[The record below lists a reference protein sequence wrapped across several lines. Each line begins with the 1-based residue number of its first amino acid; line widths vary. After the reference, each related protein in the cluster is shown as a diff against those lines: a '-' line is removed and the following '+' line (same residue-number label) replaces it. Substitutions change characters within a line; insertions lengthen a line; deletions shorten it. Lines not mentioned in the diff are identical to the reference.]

1 MPYTIEPYKDG
12 YRVYTDEGKA
22 LSNKP
27 LSLKR
32 AKAQRTAVYIS
43 EFADKPR
50 QKGGAK
56 QYLEVPVG
64 STMSGE
70 RYAKINQNVAD
81 FFKPIEIMKY
91 MKENPKTILLPA
103 EKKARKRKLMELRL
117 AGIDPSTVSDE
128 AKGEVAQTM
137 KSYEE
142 LPSLLGDYRKV
153 PDELKVTPLDGGG
166 NGSEPMPKFKA
177 QLKEIGLSPADYL
190 ATARAIARKRGYT
203 MTPEW
208 SDNNKHKLQIKTP
221 EGHIRRFGAVGY
233 GDFLIWSWLEHE
245 GKVPKGYANQK
256 RRVFNVSHNKIKG
269 DWKDDKYSPNQLA
282 LKILW

>member
-1 MPYTIEPYKDG
+1 MPYEIRKYKYG
-12 YRVYTDEGKA
+12 WRVYGEDGT
-22 LSNKP
+22 P
-27 LSLKR
+27 LSKNPLTLKK
-32 AKAQRTAVYIS
+32 ATAQRTAVNIS
-43 EFADKPR
+43 EAQQSR
-50 QKGGAK
+50 QKKGGAK

-91 MKENPKTILLPA
+91 MKANPKTILLPA

-137 KSYEE
+137 KQYEE

-153 PDELKVTPLDGGG
+153 PDELKITPLE
-166 NGSEPMPKFKA
+166 GSGKPMAKFAKQLESVGISPK
-177 QLKEIGLSPADYL
+177 EYL
-190 ATARAIARKRGYT
+190 DTARAIARKRGYT
-203 MTPEW
+203 VMPDW
-208 SDNNKHKLQIKTP
+208 SDNNKHKLQITTP

-233 GDFLIWSWLEHE
+233 GDYLIWSWLEHKGE
-245 GKVPKGYANQK
+245 VPKGTAQK
-256 RRVFNVSHNKIKG
+256 KRHVFNVSHNKIKG
-269 DWKDDKYSPNQLA
+269 DWRDDLYSPNQLA

>member
-1 MPYTIEPYKDG
+1 MPYQILPYKDG
-12 YRVYTDEGKA
+12 WRVYTDECRP

-27 LSLKR
+27 LSLKK
-32 AKAQRTAVYIS
+32 AKAQRTAVNIS

-50 QKGGAK
+50 QTGGAK

-70 RYAKINQNVAD
+70 RFAKINQNVAD
-81 FFKPIEIMKY
+81 FFKPIEMMKY

-103 EKKARKRKLMELRL
+103 EKKARKQKKMELRL

-128 AKGEVAQTM
+128 AKGETPQSM
-137 KSYEE
+137 RQYEE

-153 PDELKVTPLDGGG
+153 PDELKITPLE
-166 NGSEPMPKFKA
+166 GSGKPMAKFAK
-177 QLKEIGLSPADYL
+177 QLEEIGLSPDDYL
-190 ATARAIARKRGYT
+190 ATARAIARKRGYKT
-203 MTPEW
+203 IPDW

-221 EGHIRRFGAVGY
+221 EGLIRRFGAVGY
-233 GDFLIWSWLEHE
+233 GDFLIWSWLENKGE
-245 GKVPKGYANQK
+245 VPKGYASQK

-269 DWKDDKYSPNQLA
+269 DWREDPYSPNNLA

>member
-12 YRVYTDEGKA
+12 YRVYSEDGNP

-32 AKAQRTAVYIS
+32 AKAQRTAVNIS

-50 QKGGAK
+50 QTGGAK
-56 QYLEVPVG
+56 QYLEIPVG

-81 FFKPIEIMKY
+81 FFKPIEMMKY

-117 AGIDPSTVSDE
+117 AGIDPSTVTDE
-128 AKGEVAQTM
+128 AKGEKAQTM
-137 KSYEE
+137 KRNEE
-142 LPSLLGDYRKV
+142 LPSLLGDYRQV
-153 PDELKVTPLDGGG
+153 PDELKITPLDGSGR
-166 NGSEPMPKFKA
+166 SAPMSKFAK
-177 QLKEIGLSPADYL
+177 QLEDIGLSPADYL
-190 ATARAIARKRGYT
+190 ETARAIARKRGYT
-203 MTPEW
+203 TMPDW

-233 GDFLIWSWLEHE
+233 GDFLIWSWLEHKGE
-245 GKVPKGYANQK
+245 VPKGYASQK

-269 DWKDDKYSPNQLA
+269 DWKDDKYSPNNLA

>member
-1 MPYTIEPYKDG
+1 MPYQILPYKDG
-12 YRVYTDEGKA
+12 WRVYTDECRP
-22 LSNKP
+22 LSKKP

-32 AKAQRTAVYIS
+32 AKAQRTAVNIS
-43 EFADKPR
+43 EFGDSPR
-50 QKGGAK
+50 RTGGAK
-56 QYLEVPVG
+56 QYLEIPVG

-81 FFKPIEIMKY
+81 FFKPIEMMKY

-117 AGIDPSTVSDE
+117 AGIDPATVSDE

-142 LPSLLGDYRKV
+142 LPTLSGDYRTV
-153 PDELKVTPLDGGG
+153 PDELKITPLDGSGK
-166 NGSEPMPKFKA
+166 PMAKFQK
-177 QLKEIGLSPADYL
+177 QLVDAGINPDEYL
-190 ATARAIARKRGYT
+190 ATARAIAKKRGYT
-203 MTPEW
+203 TVPDW

-233 GDFLIWSWLEHE
+233 GDYLIWSWKEHKGE
-245 GKVPKGYANQK
+245 VPKGYADQK
-256 RRVFNVSHNKIKG
+256 RKVFNVSHNKIKG
-269 DWKDDKYSPNQLA
+269 DWRDDKYSPNNLA